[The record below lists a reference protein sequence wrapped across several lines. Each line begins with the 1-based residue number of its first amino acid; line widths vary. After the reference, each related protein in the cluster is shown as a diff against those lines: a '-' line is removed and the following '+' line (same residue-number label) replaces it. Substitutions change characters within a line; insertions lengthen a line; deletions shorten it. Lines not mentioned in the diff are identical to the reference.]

1 MEPKA
6 IGPAVVQI
14 ASDAIRG
21 IVDAMG
27 WDLEDPE
34 AFRRN
39 QEKINDGCKVL
50 DLYAKQFK

>member
-39 QEKINDGCKVL
+39 QEKINDWCKVL